1 LANACGRSGA
11 ELCGQKRLIRIAITA
26 AGFDAV
32 AATLP
37 LGSIMYEADVIATG
51 KGLIW
56 VERAAVERLR
66 AMRGP
71 REDLSDTILRLVEIE
86 AGQT

>member
-1 LANACGRSGA
+1 
-11 ELCGQKRLIRIAITA
+11 
-26 AGFDAV
+26 
-32 AATLP
+32 
-37 LGSIMYEADVIATG
+37 MYEADVIATG

-71 REDLSDTILRLVEIE
+71 GEDLSDTIQRQVQIE
-86 AGQT
+86 ARQGV